1 MKWLV
6 VAAAVFA
13 VGCSSVKPLP
23 IVVGDRCYRCQRPI
37 DDLKFAAEMID
48 EGGHAFKFRTAGC
61 LAKYLAEHKGEHTK
75 GLFVTD
81 YATGKFIATS
91 RAHLV
96 PIVVNRA
103 SLEKDYAS
111 FSSASDAEALAK
123 KEGSGATMAW
133 DAVVAAAATP

>member
-37 DDLKFAAEMID
+37 DDAKFAAEMID

-61 LAKYLAEHKGEHTK
+61 MAKYLAEHKGEHTK

-81 YATGKFIATS
+81 YASGKFIATS
-91 RAHLV
+91 RAHFAR
-96 PIVVNRA
+96 ITVNTA
-103 SLEKDYAS
+103 SLEKDYAAFGS
-111 FSSASDAEALAK
+111 ENDAAQLAK
-123 KEGSGATMAW
+123 TEGGATMRW
-133 DAVVAAAATP
+133 DAVVAAAETP